1 MGIIWPMTDTSA
13 WGPLA
18 ALIGEWEG
26 SEGLDISYHN
36 AHSQVRETPY
46 REHVTMDAF
55 GPVANG
61 SQMLYGLDYRMA
73 AWRAGEESPF
83 HTEIGYWLWDA
94 EDGQVIRCFMVPRGT
109 TLLAGGSALATDSSF
124 SLEAMIGSETYGIL
138 SNRYLAAKARTT
150 KYTCKVSAADGVFSY
165 ESTTTYVHGVG
176 GEIAHTDR
184 NTLRRV
190 AKP

>member
-1 MGIIWPMTDTSA
+1 MRAVTDTSA

-18 ALIGEWEG
+18 ALIGIWEG

-36 AHSQVRETPY
+36 AHGEVRETPY
-46 REHVTMDAF
+46 RERITMDAF

-61 SQMLYGLDYRMA
+61 SQLLYGLDYRMA
-73 AWRAGEESPF
+73 AWRPNEESPF

-94 EDGQVIRCFMVPRGT
+94 ADGQVLRCFMVPRGT
-109 TLLAGGSALATDSSF
+109 TLLAGGSAKATDTSF
-124 SLEAMIGSETYGIL
+124 SLDAQLGSETYGIL

-150 KYTCKVSAADGVFSY
+150 KYTCQVSVIDGVFRY
-165 ESTTTYVHGVG
+165 ESCTTYVHGTG

-190 AKP
+190 QS